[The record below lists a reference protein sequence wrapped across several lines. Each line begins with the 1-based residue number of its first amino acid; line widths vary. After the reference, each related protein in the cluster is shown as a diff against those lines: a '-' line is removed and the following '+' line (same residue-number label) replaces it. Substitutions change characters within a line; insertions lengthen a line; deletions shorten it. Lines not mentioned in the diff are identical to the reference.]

1 MHSSTRKGLKDAR
14 SLSRSTDFVL
24 DEQEKSDV
32 SVRKPA
38 VQFKGE
44 RGFIREKDLGA
55 NRDSLSLGED
65 ALFQFLAK
73 YNYSEIR

>member
-1 MHSSTRKGLKDAR
+1 MKDAR

-65 ALFQFLAK
+65 ALFQFLASVFF
-73 YNYSEIR
+73 NASAISFFRLT

>member
-1 MHSSTRKGLKDAR
+1 LKDAR

-44 RGFIREKDLGA
+44 RGFFREKIWEPIETPSPWEKTLYF
-55 NRDSLSLGED
+55 NS
-65 ALFQFLAK
+65 
-73 YNYSEIR
+73 

>member
-1 MHSSTRKGLKDAR
+1 
-14 SLSRSTDFVL
+14 L

-38 VQFKGE
+38 VQFKVE

-65 ALFQFLAK
+65 ALFQFLASVFF
-73 YNYSEIR
+73 NASAISFFRLT